1 MLKVTLVSYLALCA
15 VASHACKSREKSRQ
29 VRQVVVEG
37 DSDDV
42 ISYED
47 DILLDDLSH
56 VSSQQSMQHKSKPV
70 IGEQRG
76 HVHPAASPLAN
87 VMGTDDDNMTS
98 ETTNISDEWRLVRE
112 DSKIVRVNTIMQQI
126 LSRLHLTVSNHSKA
140 YIIT

>member
-1 MLKVTLVSYLALCA
+1 MLKVTFVSYLALCA
-15 VASHACKSREKSRQ
+15 VASHACTSREKSRQ
-29 VRQVVVEG
+29 VRQVVEG
-37 DSDDV
+37 GSDDV

-70 IGEQRG
+70 IGEERG
-76 HVHPAASPLAN
+76 HVLPAASPLAN

-98 ETTNISDEWRLVRE
+98 ASTNISDEWRLVRE

-126 LSRLHLTVSNHSKA
+126 LSRLHLTVSNHSNA